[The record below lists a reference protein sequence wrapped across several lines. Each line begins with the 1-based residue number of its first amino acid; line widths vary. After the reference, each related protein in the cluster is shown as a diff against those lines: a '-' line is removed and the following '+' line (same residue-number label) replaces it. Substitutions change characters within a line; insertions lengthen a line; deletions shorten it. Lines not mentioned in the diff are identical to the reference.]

1 MTKES
6 PPAIDPRYDPAY
18 QRGFSGAAASHIRAV
33 ETPRHDRAAPAQRAE
48 AHSPR
53 TEPQRT
59 EPHRTD
65 TQRMES
71 QRGSLRS
78 PAEERIDPF
87 VVPPARSVP
96 EDDLLPEPTEPE
108 PRDEAAGPSRIMLR
122 GNPWV
127 AVLWVVAVLMLTAG
141 FFGTW
146 RSQSIYVGATP
157 INDMNEIVM
166 FKVLQ
171 TLSPSL
177 VLVGLLVLGG
187 LVFLH
192 AVSWRG
198 RRGEDS

>member
-1 MTKES
+1 MTKEN

-18 QRGFSGAAASHIRAV
+18 QRGFSGPAAASRIRAV
-33 ETPRHDRAAPAQRAE
+33 ETPKPDRTRPSQRPDAQRA
-48 AHSPR
+48 AA
-53 TEPQRT
+53 
-59 EPHRTD
+59 
-65 TQRMES
+65 
-71 QRGSLRS
+71 LR
-78 PAEERIDPF
+78 AAGEERVDPF
-87 VVPPARSVP
+87 VVPPAKSVP
-96 EDDLLPEPTEPE
+96 QDELLPEPLEPE
-108 PRDEAAGPSRIMLR
+108 ARDQPPVGSALALR

-127 AVLWVVAVLMLTAG
+127 ATLWVVAVLMLTAG

-166 FKVLQ
+166 FQVLQ

-187 LVFLH
+187 LFFLH

-198 RRGEDS
+198 RRREEQS